1 VVRAQE
7 FAGAHVQRALL
18 YDSPQLNAMSV
29 RQSIVIQVT
38 EEHAMADTTG
48 PDQMPEPWRS
58 VWSRPEDI
66 GTVLAILFFL
76 GLSIY
81 AWSQSMT
88 PDGLSR
94 IHVVAVANST
104 AGALIAASRLASQR
118 NPRWLHKFLT
128 GIAVVVLVA
137 NAAQF
142 WGTR

>member
-1 VVRAQE
+1 
-7 FAGAHVQRALL
+7 
-18 YDSPQLNAMSV
+18 
-29 RQSIVIQVT
+29 
-38 EEHAMADTTG
+38 MADTTG
-48 PDQMPEPWRS
+48 PDQMPEPWSS

-81 AWSQSMT
+81 TWSQGMT

-137 NAAQF
+137 SAAQF